1 MPADDRDAPADDQ
14 PRPPADDDLVVLRC
28 GACGDTFP
36 ASTGSRACSKCGS
49 RHVHVASEP
58 LL

>member
-1 MPADDRDAPADDQ
+1 MDNGEEA
-14 PRPPADDDLVVLRC
+14 LVVLRC

-36 ASTGSRACSKCGS
+36 SDDAENARCPSCGATE
-49 RHVHVASEP
+49 VEQATEP